1 MLARIPARFMLVAAA
16 ASVWPVTSGTLA
28 VVGCGGAVVVG
39 AVVVGAV
46 VVAAV
51 VVVGAVVVAAFVVVA
66 AVEVVVEVAADATES
81 VTVEP
86 LATLVAGLRLPARR
100 RFRPACSEL
109 TDFFAALSP
118 AASSVAWASENVFAG
133 QVGHGHL
140 RRRRRG
146 LNGRDGRRA
155 LVVVAMRQVPGDQ
168 DPQRDERE
176 RPEGEQHPGA
186 DAPVGRRAD
195 GLGRRSA
202 DHRLA
207 R

>member
-1 MLARIPARFMLVAAA
+1 M
-16 ASVWPVTSGTLA
+16 
-28 VVGCGGAVVVG
+28 
-39 AVVVGAV
+39 
-46 VVAAV
+46 VAAV
-51 VVVGAVVVAAFVVVA
+51 VVVGAVVVAALVVVA
-66 AVEVVVEVAADATES
+66 AVEVVVEVAADATAS

-86 LATLVAGLRLPARR
+86 LSTLVPAVGACSTTVPAGLPA
-100 RFRPACSEL
+100 L

-118 AASSVAWASENVFAG
+118 PASSVVWASENVSPVE
-133 QVGHGHL
+133 VGHGHL
-140 RRRRRG
+140 RSRRRG
-146 LNGRDGRRA
+146 LNGRDGRCA

-176 RPEGEQHPGA
+176 RAEREQHAGA

-195 GLGRRSA
+195 GLGRRYA